1 MKINWVLENI
11 KKNKNSN
18 DFYVNS
24 KLNILLLLASVNLW
38 KRNHREDTCI
48 LNGDELTIDT
58 LNRLEVLDFFDEV
71 KLLPKSDRKIDRDVF
86 WAASKLEV
94 LSKIDYPTIIMD
106 NDTHVY
112 RPLKKHMDLS
122 KVYVCN
128 LEKGK
133 GYYPTAIDPKVQKL
147 SYKTRWKTES
157 VNVGFL
163 NLPDPDFTQRY
174 ANESLKMMEEFTAM
188 KVPHSQYLIFAEQL
202 LLKHMLVKE
211 NIEHRSIISTTW
223 DCKQWEWGE
232 DHDKGIWPI
241 YESEVYFKHY
251 GPLKGWIKDSK
262 ADQNY
267 EREIA
272 HLLNCINYPNLDLS
286 SIPNK

>member
-24 KLNILLLLASVNLW
+24 KLNILLLLASVHLW
-38 KRNHREDTCI
+38 KKNHREDTTV
-48 LNGDELTIDT
+48 LYGDDLTINT
-58 LNRLEVLDFFDEV
+58 LERLNVLDYFDII
-71 KLLPKSDRKIDRDVF
+71 KPIPDTGRKINKDVF

-94 LSKIDYPTIIMD
+94 LSQIDEPIIIMD

-112 RPLKKHMDLS
+112 RPLKQHLDLS

-128 LEKGK
+128 FEKGK
-133 GYYPTAIDPKVQKL
+133 GYYPTAIDTRVQKL

-163 NLPDPDFTQRY
+163 NLPDPEFTRRY

-188 KVPHSQYLIFAEQL
+188 GVPHSQYLIFAEQL
-202 LLKHMLVKE
+202 LLKHMLLNE
-211 NIEHRSIISTTW
+211 NIEHNSIIATTW
-223 DCKQWEWGE
+223 DCKEWKWGE
-232 DHDKGIWPI
+232 DHDKGVWPI

-267 EREIA
+267 DREIS
-272 HLLNCINYPNLDLS
+272 HLLNCINNPKLDLT